1 MEPLRL
7 SPNSNMRWRTLWFPW
22 IGLALTTVLLQKLLA
37 VVVSSPQGEGSGV
50 LLSTLAFTVHDHGP
64 MALLGLL
71 VAAMALQA
79 NVGSLP
85 GKAMAAAQRLTWQL
99 TAALAVLLAVLFLGS
114 TILGEVKLQQTF
126 AQQQAAMEQEAVQL
140 QEELERIQSP
150 AFLDALAEPGRLEDL
165 QVGLPGL
172 APDADAEET
181 VAALEQI
188 VLQNLNELQQ
198 VQESRAQEETREVWG
213 ARLFRQLP
221 ETVLAVGAVVV
232 AGVALSGLAGVEN
245 KKR

>member
-1 MEPLRL
+1 M
-7 SPNSNMRWRTLWFPW
+7 
-22 IGLALTTVLLQKLLA
+22 
-37 VVVSSPQGEGSGV
+37 
-50 LLSTLAFTVHDHGP
+50 
-64 MALLGLL
+64 
-71 VAAMALQA
+71 
-79 NVGSLP
+79 
-85 GKAMAAAQRLTWQL
+85 
-99 TAALAVLLAVLFLGS
+99 AVLFLGS
-114 TILGEVKLQQTF
+114 AILGEVELQQTF

-150 AFLDALAEPGRLEDL
+150 AFLDALAKPGRLEDL
-165 QVGLPGL
+165 RVGLPGL

-188 VLQNLNELQQ
+188 VLQNLNELRQA
-198 VQESRAQEETREVWG
+198 QESRAQEETREVWG

>member
-1 MEPLRL
+1 
-7 SPNSNMRWRTLWFPW
+7 
-22 IGLALTTVLLQKLLA
+22 
-37 VVVSSPQGEGSGV
+37 
-50 LLSTLAFTVHDHGP
+50 
-64 MALLGLL
+64 
-71 VAAMALQA
+71 
-79 NVGSLP
+79 
-85 GKAMAAAQRLTWQL
+85 
-99 TAALAVLLAVLFLGS
+99 
-114 TILGEVKLQQTF
+114 
-126 AQQQAAMEQEAVQL
+126 MEQEAVQL

-165 QVGLPGL
+165 QAGLPDL

-188 VLQNLNELQQ
+188 VLQDLNELQQ
-198 VQESRAQEETREVWG
+198 AEESRAQAETREIWG

-232 AGVALSGLAGVEN
+232 AGVALSGLADAEN